1 VVGAFFA
8 GIAGGLYGHFKLT
21 ITPTG
26 FDFTRSIELVVMVI
40 LGGMGNTLGVVLA
53 AILLT
58 VLPEVL
64 RPIAE
69 YRMIIYSL
77 LLILL
82 MLVRPQGLF
91 TFRPRRAKS
100 AGT

>member
-1 VVGAFFA
+1 VAFVVGAFFA
-8 GIAGGLYGHFKLT
+8 GAAGGLYGHFKQT
-21 ITPTG
+21 ISPTG
-26 FDFTRSIELVVMVI
+26 FDFTKSIEIVVMVI
-40 LGGMGNTLGVVLA
+40 LGGMGNTAGVIVA

-77 LLILL
+77 ILVVL
-82 MLVRPQGLF
+82 MIVRPQGLF
-91 TFRPRRAKS
+91 SFRRRGDRA
-100 AGT
+100 